1 MLTLAYLALAF
12 LGCGYILVSL
22 FLGHLT
28 DFSQGGE
35 AHGDGGHA
43 VESYG
48 LDQSGHGE
56 ASASAHG
63 GGAFTFP
70 FFSPLALATLCAAV
84 GGYGLISR
92 HGFEMSDGR
101 SLVVAVP
108 AALVTAYAITYAAWR
123 IVRGSSGTSAIR
135 LADLAGAP
143 GEVLTPVPPGGVGEV
158 AVLVSGQRF
167 TSPAREESGR
177 ELPRGSAVVVV
188 RTAGATLVVRAL
200 APLEGGIS
208 NG

>member
-22 FLGHLT
+22 LLGHLT

-35 AHGDGGHA
+35 ASSGGGHA
-43 VESYG
+43 AESYG

-84 GGYGLISR
+84 GGYGLITR
-92 HGFEMSDGR
+92 HGFELSEGR
-101 SLVVAVP
+101 SLMIAVP
-108 AALVTAYAITYAAWR
+108 AALATAYAITYLAWR
-123 IVRGSSGTSAIR
+123 VVRGSSGTSAIR
-135 LADLAGAP
+135 LADLAGAQ
-143 GEVLTPVPPGGVGEV
+143 GEVLTPIPPGGVGEV

-167 TSPAREESGR
+167 TSPARDESGLA
-177 ELPRGSAVVVV
+177 LPRGSAVVVV
-188 RTAGATLVVRAL
+188 QTAGATLLVKAL
-200 APLEGGIS
+200 PKGGTS